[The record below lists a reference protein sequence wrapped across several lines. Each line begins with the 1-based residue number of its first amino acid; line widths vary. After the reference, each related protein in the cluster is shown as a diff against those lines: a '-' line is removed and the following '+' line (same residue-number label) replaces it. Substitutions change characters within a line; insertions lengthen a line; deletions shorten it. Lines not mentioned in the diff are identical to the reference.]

1 MAENARSAPNL
12 STLIAPHLPYL
23 RRFARAL
30 CGSQGSGDAFVA
42 STLEAVIEDRSTI
55 DLRLAPRVA
64 LYRLFYSIWSSA
76 RVGGADAGDADAAD
90 IDADVAVLGT
100 AEAARLTPQS
110 RRLLLLT
117 SIEEFG
123 LEDAAAVMSISP
135 EDAETMLRHARDEL
149 ARERRARVMIIEDE
163 PIIAVDIES
172 IVLGMGHE
180 AVGIADT
187 RRTAVALAAETEPD
201 LVLADV
207 QLADGSSGIKA
218 VEEILGAMSVPVVF
232 ITAYPERLL
241 TGDRPEPTYLV
252 TKPFRPE
259 SVEAAI
265 AQALFHHA
273 REA

>member
-1 MAENARSAPNL
+1 MADETSERPNL
-12 STLIAPHLPYL
+12 STIIAPHLPYL

-30 CGSQGSGDAFVA
+30 CGNQSSGDAFVA

-55 DLRLAPRVA
+55 DLRFPPRVA
-64 LYRLFYSIWSSA
+64 LYRLFYSIWSSV
-76 RVGGADAGDADAAD
+76 RVDAVETADD
-90 IDADVAVLGT
+90 IETDIAVLGAPQT
-100 AEAARLTPQS
+100 ARLTPAS

-117 SIEEFG
+117 SIEDFG
-123 LEDAAAVMSISP
+123 LADAAAVMNISD
-135 EDAETMLRHARDEL
+135 EEAETMLGHARDEL

-172 IVLGMGHE
+172 IVLGMGHQV
-180 AVGIADT
+180 VGIADT

-218 VEEILGAMSVPVVF
+218 VEEILREMSVPVVF

-273 REA
+273 REV

>member
-1 MAENARSAPNL
+1 MNGQMAGSTENL
-12 STLIAPHLPYL
+12 STVIAPHLPYL

-30 CGSQGSGDAFVA
+30 CGNQQSGDAFVA
-42 STLEAVIEDRSTI
+42 STLEAVIEDRTTI
-55 DLRLAPRVA
+55 DRSLAPRVA
-64 LYRLFYSIWSSA
+64 LYKLFYTIWSSL
-76 RVGGADAGDADAAD
+76 RVHGADAVE
-90 IDADVAVLGT
+90 DVLDESGTLLGT
-100 AEAARLTPQS
+100 ETARLTPQS

-117 SIEEFG
+117 AIEEFS
-123 LEDAAAVMSISP
+123 LVEAAAIMSISAG
-135 EDAETMLRHARDEL
+135 EAETMLQHAREEL
-149 ARERRARVMIIEDE
+149 ARERSARVMIIEDE

-180 AVGIADT
+180 VVGIADT
-187 RRTAVALAAETEPD
+187 RRDAVALATETKPD

-207 QLADGSSGIKA
+207 QLADGSSGIRA
-218 VEEILGAMSVPVVF
+218 VEEILTEAIVPVIF

-265 AQALFHHA
+265 AQALFHQT
-273 REA
+273 RPS

>member
-1 MAENARSAPNL
+1 MNGQTANNTENL
-12 STLIAPHLPYL
+12 STVIAPHLPYL

-30 CGSQGSGDAFVA
+30 CGNQQSGDAFVA

-55 DLRLAPRVA
+55 DRTLPPRVA
-64 LYRLFYSIWSSA
+64 LYKLFYTIWSSL
-76 RVGGADAGDADAAD
+76 RVTGADMVDEGLPDDNVMLLGGAE
-90 IDADVAVLGT
+90 V
-100 AEAARLTPQS
+100 ARLTPQS

-117 SIEEFG
+117 AMEEFS
-123 LEDAAAVMSISP
+123 LVEAAAIMNISAN
-135 EDAETMLRHARDEL
+135 EAETMLAHARDEL

-180 AVGIADT
+180 VVGIADT
-187 RRTAVALAAETEPD
+187 RRDAVTLAAETKPD

-207 QLADGSSGIKA
+207 QLADGSSGIRA
-218 VEEILGAMSVPVVF
+218 VEEILTEATVPVIF

-265 AQALFHHA
+265 AQALFHQTKPN
-273 REA
+273 

>member
-1 MAENARSAPNL
+1 MGENARSAPNL
-12 STLIAPHLPYL
+12 STVIAPHLPYL

-30 CGSQGSGDAFVA
+30 CGSQSSGDAFVA

-55 DLRLAPRVA
+55 DLSFPPRVA
-64 LYRLFYSIWSSA
+64 LYRLFYSIWSSV
-76 RVGGADAGDADAAD
+76 RVDGVDTADDLET
-90 IDADVAVLGT
+90 DVAVLGT
-100 AEAARLTPQS
+100 AQVARLTPQS

-117 SIEEFG
+117 SIEEFA
-123 LEDAAAVMSISP
+123 LDEAAAVMGISA
-135 EDAETMLRHARDEL
+135 EEAETMLQHARDEL

-180 AVGIADT
+180 VVGIADT
-187 RRTAVALAAETEPD
+187 RRTAVTLAGETEPD

-265 AQALFHHA
+265 AQALFHNA
-273 REA
+273 RDA

>member
-1 MAENARSAPNL
+1 MNGQTAGGTQNL
-12 STLIAPHLPYL
+12 STVIAPHLPYL

-30 CGSQGSGDAFVA
+30 CGNQQSGDAFVA
-42 STLEAVIEDRSTI
+42 STLEAVIEDRTTI
-55 DLRLAPRVA
+55 DRNLPPRVA
-64 LYRLFYSIWSSA
+64 LYKLFYSIWSSV
-76 RVGGADAGDADAAD
+76 RVDGIDAAEEAL
-90 IDADVAVLGT
+90 DADVTLLGG
-100 AEAARLTPQS
+100 AQVARLTPQS

-117 SIEEFG
+117 SIEEFS
-123 LEDAAAVMSISP
+123 LEDAAAVMSISSD
-135 EDAETMLRHARDEL
+135 EAETMLRHARDEL

-180 AVGIADT
+180 VVGIADT
-187 RRTAVALAAETEPD
+187 RREAVAMAADTTPD

-207 QLADGSSGIKA
+207 QLADGSSGIRA
-218 VEEILGAMSVPVVF
+218 VEEILTESSVPVVF

-273 REA
+273 RPD

>member
-1 MAENARSAPNL
+1 MNGQTADNTENL
-12 STLIAPHLPYL
+12 STVIAPHLPYL

-30 CGSQGSGDAFVA
+30 CGNQQSGDAFVA

-55 DLRLAPRVA
+55 DRSLAPRVA
-64 LYRLFYSIWSSA
+64 LYRLFYTIWSSL
-76 RVGGADAGDADAAD
+76 RVQGADMVEDEAPDDN
-90 IDADVAVLGT
+90 VLLLLED

-117 SIEEFG
+117 AIEEFS
-123 LEDAAAVMSISP
+123 LAEAAVIMSISVN
-135 EDAETMLRHARDEL
+135 EAETMLRHARDEL
-149 ARERRARVMIIEDE
+149 AHERRARVMIIEDE

-180 AVGIADT
+180 VVGIADT
-187 RRTAVALAAETEPD
+187 RRAAVAMAAETKPD

-207 QLADGSSGIKA
+207 QLADGSSGIRA
-218 VEEILGAMSVPVVF
+218 VEEILTATTVPVIF

-265 AQALFHHA
+265 AQALFHQTKQS
-273 REA
+273 